1 MPFSWLLW
9 WWFLSSLKRKIK
21 SYQGEECKHK
31 SSLSRWDGVGG
42 SREGCRALS
51 VDRQRQSFSQ
61 SSPSP
66 SCAQSG
72 HAHVLMTAQ
81 Q

>member
-21 SYQGEECKHK
+21 SYQGEGCKHK
-31 SSLSRWDGVGG
+31 SSLSRWDGWGQRGG
-42 SREGCRALS
+42 CGALS
-51 VDRQRQSFSQ
+51 VDQERQSFSQ
-61 SSPSP
+61 PSPSP
-66 SCAQSG
+66 SCAQAG
-72 HAHVLMTAQ
+72 HIHVLITAQ